1 MHRTFAEF
9 SSLGFAD
16 RSCAMP
22 CLTAQRLNSDGL
34 FRYGVTVLDDDLRRG
49 PAFVISVE
57 GQGAF
62 PPMPASPVTEQQHR
76 AWLGALQRSGFVV
89 HVEPVRR

>member
-1 MHRTFAEF
+1 
-9 SSLGFAD
+9 
-16 RSCAMP
+16 MP